1 MPKGGK
7 SAKPP
12 TAEEIAEMM
21 GVAPEKTFKVDH
33 EGMGKVRAA
42 EISPFVP
49 VLAGLA
55 TVVQGAALSTRRV
68 PCVRCRPARGST

>member
-1 MPKGGK
+1 MPKAEK
-7 SAKPP
+7 KARPP

-42 EISPFVP
+42 EIGPFAPVP
-49 VLAGLA
+49 PGLA
-55 TVVQGAALSTRRV
+55 AVVQGAALPNRRV